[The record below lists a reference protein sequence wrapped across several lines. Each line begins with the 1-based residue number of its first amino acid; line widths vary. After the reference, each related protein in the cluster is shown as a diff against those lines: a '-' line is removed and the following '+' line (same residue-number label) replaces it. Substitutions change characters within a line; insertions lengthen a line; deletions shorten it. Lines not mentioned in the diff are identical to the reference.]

1 MLLTDKNVKLAF
13 EDYRLHFDRAYNSI
27 QTLYHYID
35 TNQRI
40 NFSLKQIC
48 LERLSNQINNFSVI
62 ESRNS
67 ELKYFVISIEDRK

>member
-1 MLLTDKNVKLAF
+1 VLLTDKNVKLAF
-13 EDYRLHFDRAYNSI
+13 EDYRLYFDRAYNSI

-40 NFSLKQIC
+40 DFSLKQIC